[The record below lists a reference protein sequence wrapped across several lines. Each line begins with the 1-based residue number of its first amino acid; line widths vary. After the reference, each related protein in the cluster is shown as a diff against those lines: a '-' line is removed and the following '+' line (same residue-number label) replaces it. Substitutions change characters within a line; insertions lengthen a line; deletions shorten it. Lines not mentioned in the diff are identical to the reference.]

1 MGRALTL
8 DSVQPQTHHLD
19 GQNRTELN
27 RTEQNRTEQNRTD
40 NLRDYRSFVIISEGA
55 AALMLIC

>member
-8 DSVQPQTHHLD
+8 DSVQPQTHHMD
-19 GQNRTELN
+19 GQNRAEQS
-27 RTEQNRTEQNRTD
+27 RTEQNRSEH
-40 NLRDYRSFVIISEGA
+40 LCDYRSFVIISEGA